1 MSGQG
6 GSTRHR
12 IVQTE
17 SFRCIH
23 NERNELSVSS
33 SSMINSYLMALSS
46 KVVRQTKAIWFSRV
60 VVVVVG
66 WCARQSHYRPAQTIR
81 RWKLHWLK
89 GKKVALQVSGV
100 ISVTSCL
107 KLVQL
112 LEENLVYVSRKLSMQ
127 LKNVEKKKML
137 NKSQFKTCW
146 DDPGS
151 LISLTSSNNRWPFVC
166 VWKLISLII
175 NYSFTN

>member
-60 VVVVVG
+60 VAVVG
-66 WCARQSHYRPAQTIR
+66 WCARQSHYRPAQTIVAGNCID
-81 RWKLHWLK
+81 WK
-89 GKKVALQVSGV
+89 GKKLRYKCRESFARYHCKSWSSNWKKFWFMYRESFQC
-100 ISVTSCL
+100 ISKRL
-107 KLVQL
+107 K
-112 LEENLVYVSRKLSMQ
+112 RK
-127 LKNVEKKKML
+127 KC
-137 NKSQFKTCW
+137 QFKTCW

-151 LISLTSSNNRWPFVC
+151 LISMTSSNNRWSFVC